1 MINRREFT
9 KGMVLAG
16 LGTSLAPLQSRA
28 STSGNSK
35 TKRVIFFLQN
45 QGFEPKTCIETGFK
59 HGGSLKSVK
68 LSPPMKALEPF
79 KERMSVI
86 FGMHGRHTSP
96 WHSACFGALGGYR
109 GGLGIAPSAPTIDHV
124 MSQSLPQTV
133 IPHLCIGMDSLDRM
147 QTKPT
152 IATLSAAGAGKP
164 IYMHSHPEHL
174 YQTIFGSVS
183 EGDLNK
189 RYNIQTDLLR
199 EVETS
204 IKQKASK
211 VKGFSEGLFGKYSSG
226 LRSLNQMKEGLKA
239 VSGTL
244 RKFKP
249 KFDTAYTNP
258 EFETEWHDR
267 LLDIGIAALRA
278 NLTNV
283 LTIGSG
289 RGTVDGSWKGVDVI
303 PSGHNLGH
311 MKQAGNEIWTK
322 IRNCNCEML
331 VKIIKA
337 LEATPEGNGN
347 MMDNT
352 LIVYSSNNGE
362 SQHTNG
368 SNWPFVLIGNG
379 GGAFKTGQM
388 LKINRPL
395 NDLYTT
401 FLHGI
406 GKPVK
411 GFNMSNTM
419 ANLHGSKPGPIKE
432 LLG

>member
-1 MINRREFT
+1 MINRREFS
-9 KGMVLAG
+9 KAASAMAL
-16 LGTSLAPLQSRA
+16 SLVGVDIAA
-28 STSGNSK
+28 SEPKVSTR

-59 HGGSLKSVK
+59 NGGSLKSVK
-68 LSPPMKALEPF
+68 FSPPMKALEPY
-79 KERMSVI
+79 KERMNVI

-96 WHSACFGALGGYR
+96 SHSACFGALGGYR
-109 GGLGIAPSAPTIDHV
+109 GGLGVAPSAPTIDHV
-124 MSQSLPQTV
+124 ISQSLPPTV

-189 RYNIQTDLLR
+189 RYNVQTSLLR
-199 EVETS
+199 EIEVS
-204 IKQKASK
+204 IKQKASSI
-211 VKGFSEGLFGKYSSG
+211 KGFSEGLFNNYSSG
-226 LRSLNQMKEGLKA
+226 IRSLNQMKEGLKA

-249 KFDTAYTNP
+249 KFDEVYTNP
-258 EFETEWHDR
+258 GFETEWHDR
-267 LLDIGIAALRA
+267 LLNIGIAALQA
-278 NLTNV
+278 NITNV

-289 RGTVDGSWKGVDVI
+289 RGTVDGSWKGLGVAKQ
-303 PSGHNLGH
+303 GHFLGH
-311 MKQAGNEIWTK
+311 MKQAGDEIWTK
-322 IRNCNCEML
+322 IRNYNCEML

-337 LEATPEGNGN
+337 LEAIPEGNGN

-352 LIVYSSNNGE
+352 LIVYTSNNGE

-368 SNWPFVLIGNG
+368 TNWPFVLIGNG

-388 LKINRPL
+388 LKMNRPL

-406 GKPVK
+406 GKPVER
-411 GFNMSNTM
+411 FNISNKL
-419 ANLHGSKPGPIKE
+419 AIQHGSKSGPIKE
-432 LLG
+432 LLA